1 RGGVLLV
8 GEQLGD
14 LLVNACG
21 MIHRRTPGRGG
32 EWNGGKGES
41 FGDVP
46 GSSAQTAT
54 ATTHQR
60 RAGSP
65 ARRHAGGGGWHDR
78 PTLAPRPADCHP
90 ADARFLQIGRP
101 ATWPEQPSRGVGGGV
116 GWVEACR
123 RWPS

>member
-1 RGGVLLV
+1 AEGIEPLQLGPQSGARGNQPVEPDHRGGVLLV

-14 LLVNACG
+14 LLVNTCG

-46 GSSAQTAT
+46 GSSAPTAT

-60 RAGSP
+60 RAGST
-65 ARRHAGGGGWHDR
+65 ARRHAGGGG
-78 PTLAPRPADCHP
+78 
-90 ADARFLQIGRP
+90 
-101 ATWPEQPSRGVGGGV
+101 
-116 GWVEACR
+116 
-123 RWPS
+123 